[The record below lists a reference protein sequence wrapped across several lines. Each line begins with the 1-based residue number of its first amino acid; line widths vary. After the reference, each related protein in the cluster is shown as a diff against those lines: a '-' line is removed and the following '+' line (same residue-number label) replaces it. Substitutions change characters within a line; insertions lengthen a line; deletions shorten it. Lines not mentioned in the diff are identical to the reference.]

1 MLRAFL
7 FVGLGGA
14 AGSIARYGVG
24 LLISKFAGQQFPV
37 ATFTINL
44 VGCFIIGLLYGIL
57 QRNTWLTDT
66 VWLIAATGFCGG
78 FTTFSSFA
86 LDGIILTRNQL
97 ISSALIYTLLSVVL
111 GIFLCRAGIWLIA
124 KNA

>member
-7 FVGLGGA
+7 FVGLGGCV
-14 AGSIARYGVG
+14 GSMARYGVG
-24 LLISKFAGQQFPV
+24 QLISKFAGQQFPV

-44 VGCFIIGLLYGIL
+44 LGCFIIGLLYGVL

-66 VWLIAATGFCGG
+66 GWLIAATGFCGG

-97 ISSALIYTLLSVVL
+97 ISSAVIYTLLSVVL
-111 GIFLCRAGIWLIA
+111 GILLCRAGIWLVA
-124 KNA
+124 RNA